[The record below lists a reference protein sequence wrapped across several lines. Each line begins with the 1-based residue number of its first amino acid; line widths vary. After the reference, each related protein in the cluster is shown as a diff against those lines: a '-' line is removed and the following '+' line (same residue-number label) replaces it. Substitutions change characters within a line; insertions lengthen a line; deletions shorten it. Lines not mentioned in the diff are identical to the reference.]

1 MGRGYLSGSPE
12 NFIVRDGERSYQATF
27 KQRVSMGDGFC
38 GQRLKNFGQFPAN
51 GYLSMRLIIILFD
64 RFTANAGLT
73 PSKPS
78 KQALGYVK

>member
-1 MGRGYLSGSPE
+1 
-12 NFIVRDGERSYQATF
+12 
-27 KQRVSMGDGFC
+27 MGDDFC
-38 GQRLKNFGQFPAN
+38 GQRLKFRPISGN
-51 GYLSMRLIIILFD
+51 GYLSTRLIIILFD

>member
-1 MGRGYLSGSPE
+1 
-12 NFIVRDGERSYQATF
+12 
-27 KQRVSMGDGFC
+27 MGDGFC

-64 RFTANAGLT
+64 RFTANVGLT

-78 KQALGYVK
+78 KQALGYVE